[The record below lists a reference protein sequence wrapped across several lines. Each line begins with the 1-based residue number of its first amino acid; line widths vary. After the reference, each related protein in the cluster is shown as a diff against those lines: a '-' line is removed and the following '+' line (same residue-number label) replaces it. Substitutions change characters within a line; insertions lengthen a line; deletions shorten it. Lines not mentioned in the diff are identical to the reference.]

1 MTDYATILRNLGY
14 KLQDRGSYWQTSAI
28 YRDGDNNTAI
38 SIYKDS
44 GVWTDFVEG
53 ARPLPFELLLKK
65 TLKTDNVSH
74 IIDSASRLNFTE
86 TRRELLKEEKIFP
99 ESCLKKLLPDFD
111 YFKSRGVTEETQK
124 AYKAGL
130 ATSGKLYR
138 RTVFPV
144 YREDGKIHG
153 FSGRKIV
160 DNNGSPKWLHYGKS
174 ADWFYPYFTVKDCQN
189 KIDQEKTVFLVESIG
204 DSMALYQEGVENNI
218 VIFGNVIKPRLVSRL
233 SAMNCKIVL
242 SLNND
247 NGQNRGFDGA
257 LTSVLKL
264 IDTVDLENIWFFP
277 PPVGDFGDL
286 LKEDGAIKKWRQEL
300 FFDKDS
306 HKISLSKLIE
316 YAPKARIS
324 KSLLPKVSKLKK
336 ELDFL
341 YN

>member
-14 KLQDRGSYWQTSAI
+14 KLQDRGNYWQTSAI

-65 TLKTDNVSH
+65 TLKTNNVSH
-74 IIDSASRLNFTE
+74 IINNASNLNFTE

-111 YFKSRGVTEETQK
+111 YFKSRRVTEETQK

-160 DNNGSPKWLHYGKS
+160 DNDNSPKWLHYGRS

-189 KIDQEKTVFLVESIG
+189 KINQEKTVFLVESIG
-204 DSMALYQEGVENNI
+204 DSMALYQEGIENNI
-218 VIFGNVIKPRLVSRL
+218 VIFGNIIKPRLVSRL
-233 SAMNCKIVL
+233 STMNCRIVL

-247 NGQNRGFDGA
+247 DGQNRGFDGA

-264 IDTVDLENIWFFP
+264 MDTIDLENIWFFP
-277 PPVGDFGDL
+277 PTVGDFGDL
-286 LKEDGAIKKWRQEL
+286 LKEDGAIKKWREEL
-300 FFDKDS
+300 FFDKES
-306 HKISLSKLIE
+306 HKMSLSKLIE
-316 YAPKARIS
+316 YAPKARIA
-324 KSLLPKVSKLKK
+324 KSLLPKVSKLKR
-336 ELDFL
+336 ELDFIH
-341 YN
+341 N